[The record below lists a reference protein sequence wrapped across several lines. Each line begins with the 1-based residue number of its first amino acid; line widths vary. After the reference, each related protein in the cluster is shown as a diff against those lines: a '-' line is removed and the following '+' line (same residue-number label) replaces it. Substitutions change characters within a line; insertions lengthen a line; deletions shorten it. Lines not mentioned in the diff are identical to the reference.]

1 VPIIPA
7 LVEKGREE
15 SGKGRKKGKVN
26 SDKHFSDKIPTTFA
40 RAISI

>member
-1 VPIIPA
+1 VPIIPD
-7 LVEKGREE
+7 LVEKSREE

-26 SDKHFSDKIPTTFA
+26 SDEHSSDKIPTTYA

>member
-1 VPIIPA
+1 VTILPA

-26 SDKHFSDKIPTTFA
+26 SDEHSSDKIPTTSA